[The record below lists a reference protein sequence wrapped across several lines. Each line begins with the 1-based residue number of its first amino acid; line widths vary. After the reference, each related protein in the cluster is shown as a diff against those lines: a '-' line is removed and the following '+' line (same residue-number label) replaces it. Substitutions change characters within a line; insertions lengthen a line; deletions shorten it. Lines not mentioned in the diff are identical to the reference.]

1 MDIFKRPLVDHLFV
15 FLCFCRKSLV
25 QFWVSTFI
33 PSRSIGKFCSSSI
46 LHHHM
51 LWRVQ
56 CLLTTSK
63 MSSSLEVVVTCCWT
77 DWLTDCI
84 GDKPDLDHLTRQTQL
99 INLLFNIT
107 PSIPTGYVESQH
119 IELKL
124 TVFFP
129 SLMLAVVSQQHP
141 IISNP
146 FFPLAASL

>member
-1 MDIFKRPLVDHLFV
+1 M
-15 FLCFCRKSLV
+15 
-25 QFWVSTFI
+25 
-33 PSRSIGKFCSSSI
+33 
-46 LHHHM
+46 M
-51 LWRVQ
+51 L
-56 CLLTTSK
+56 
-63 MSSSLEVVVTCCWT
+63 